1 MYFVDWCWICVFYLQ
16 FACGDSWVGGK
27 ASVILL
33 YIYTSL
39 HTNLSAYVSCRFT
52 VHIRIYCLADSKVVQ
67 LIRFKKCVEMCEK
80 CIKMDEKCKCVCF
93 FLVFMCAYY
102 GLTIENS

>member
-80 CIKMDEKCKCVCF
+80 CIKSVLKWMKSVNVCVF
-93 FLVFMCAYY
+93 FWFLCVLIM
-102 GLTIENS
+102 G